1 MSDLL
6 HDRLGVVNVGLEMFV
21 ASVERGGA
29 PIVNLDWRPA
39 GDGEPRLAWALAQL
53 SGDAADPD
61 APGSRIDAANR
72 TAVERM
78 LAARAVLVDVSLRAD
93 AVWPELWANGK
104 KTLTHAGAP
113 IPWARMCDPMKG
125 TMIGAMLYEGWARD
139 AEDAAAR
146 LARGEVAFLPNH
158 DLAAVGPMSGTI
170 SPSMPLFV
178 VKNPVHGNTAYT
190 NFSEGIGRV
199 LRFGAYGPDVIE
211 RLKWLAGTLA
221 PAIKTALAALPD
233 GVDLKAIQSQA
244 LLMGDE
250 VHSRNAAATA
260 LFHMAIG
267 GALAGSG
274 LDRAR
279 AREALDFVAATSQFF
294 LNLSMVAS
302 KAIMDAT
309 HGVPG
314 SSIVTAIARNGVT
327 TAIRVSGLGSRW
339 FEAPSDTPVGLYFPG
354 FKQED
359 ANADL
364 GDSAIC
370 ETAGYGGQALAASPA
385 LVQLV
390 GGSVAEAIAVLARDD
405 AHHLDAQPGDVAA
418 QPRVRRRAGGH
429 RRAQGGRHRHP
440 PGRHDRD
447 RAQAGR
453 YRPDRRRDRARPDGL
468 LHPGADGAGG
478 QHRRFDLNRPDEACV
493 GWALAK
499 MGAYALIYACIY
511 TVCAPRCP
519 SRSRPPAAPATACAS

>member
-6 HDRLGVVNVGLEMFV
+6 HEPLGVVNVGLEMFTD
-21 ASVERGGA
+21 SVERAGA
-29 PIVNLDWRPA
+29 SIVRLDWRPP
-39 GDGEPRLAWALAQL
+39 GDGDPKLAWMLAQL
-53 SGDAADPD
+53 AADADDP
-61 APGSRIDAANR
+61 AAVGSRIDRANQAAI
-72 TAVERM
+72 ERM
-78 LAARAVLVDVSLRAD
+78 LAARPLLVDVAMRAD
-93 AVWPELWANGK
+93 GIWPELWANGR

-125 TMIGAMLYEGWARD
+125 TMIGAMLYEGWARTPEE
-139 AEDAAAR
+139 ASER
-146 LARGEVAFLPNH
+146 LARGEVEFLPNH
-158 DLAAVGPMSGTI
+158 DIRAVGPMSGAI

-178 VKNPVHGNTAYT
+178 VRNATHGNLAYT

-211 RLKWLAGTLA
+211 RLKWIAAVIA
-221 PAIKTALAALPD
+221 PAIKTALAGIPG

-267 GALAGSG
+267 GALAGSDF
-274 LDRAR
+274 DRGK
-279 AREALDFVAATSQFF
+279 AREALDFIAATSQFF

-309 HGVPG
+309 HGVEG

-339 FEAPSDTPVGLYFPG
+339 FESPSDMPVGLFFPG
-354 FKQED
+354 FRQED

-370 ETAGYGGQALAASPA
+370 ETAGYGGQSLAASPA

-390 GGSVAEAIAVLARDD
+390 GGSVAQAVEYSREMYHVTWTRNPVMSLPNLEFAGGPAGIDVRKVVDTGIRPVLTTGIAHKQAGVGQIGAGIVRVPMACFTQALTALADS
-405 AHHLDAQPGDVAA
+405 LGVAA
-418 QPRVRRRAGGH
+418 
-429 RRAQGGRHRHP
+429 
-440 PGRHDRD
+440 
-447 RAQAGR
+447 
-453 YRPDRRRDRARPDGL
+453 
-468 LHPGADGAGG
+468 
-478 QHRRFDLNRPDEACV
+478 
-493 GWALAK
+493 
-499 MGAYALIYACIY
+499 
-511 TVCAPRCP
+511 
-519 SRSRPPAAPATACAS
+519 